1 MKSESEKVSLR
12 IISTKELLKRNN
24 KLLYQ
29 LQKDLKYANAI
40 EEPAELKKSMKK

>member
-29 LQKDLKYANAI
+29 LQVYEKVI
-40 EEPAELKKSMKK
+40 IGST